1 MSEKV
6 TATVRMY
13 RLNELGDCFLV
24 TFASAG
30 HTSRVLIDCGSFRNG
45 KPSTQ
50 RLDKIVASI
59 AAETG
64 GAPLDVVV
72 GTHQHNDHVSGFL
85 HCEDAFKAI
94 GVSQVWLSWLDD
106 PSDPQAT
113 EIGQDYNNLLLRLT
127 AARQTLTRKL
137 RSARGAAPP
146 QLSRTVA
153 TLNDVLGFLGAAD
166 EVTPPEVPA
175 DALKI
180 LKKLGASKPEY
191 LRPGR
196 SLNLPSLPPGTVRVH
211 VLGPPRDEE
220 QLFRKDPRQ
229 GESYDHAMVSANLM
243 ATRFLDAAMRAEAGT
258 SRSDEH
264 YPFNDQYKRT
274 NPSTGSAAL
283 SSINARYRRRADQWR
298 TIDDDWMQVGEA
310 LALFMD
316 KFTNNSSL
324 ALAFELVDS
333 GKVLLFVADAQT
345 GNWASWQDVEWQD
358 DDISTDALLSR
369 TVFYKVGHHASHN
382 ATLVDA
388 FEKMSNPDLVA
399 LIPVHKQDGNIKK
412 KNGWKM
418 PATNLFKRIAE
429 RTQNRVLQMDDD
441 NPPECNPNANPAKA
455 AWKGVGIKPV
465 ISDMFIELQIKG

>member
-1 MSEKV
+1 MSQQV

-13 RLNELGDCFLV
+13 RLNELGDCFLL

-30 HTSRVLIDCGSFRNG
+30 KTSRVLIDCGSFRNG
-45 KPSTQ
+45 AASIQ
-50 RLDKIVASI
+50 RLEKIVASI

-64 GAPLDVVV
+64 GTPLDVVV
-72 GTHQHNDHVSGFL
+72 GTHQHNDHVSGFV
-85 HCEDAFKAI
+85 HCEEAFKAI

-106 PSDPQAT
+106 PSDPQAR
-113 EIGQDYNNLLLRLT
+113 EIGQDYNNLLLQLT
-127 AARQTLTRKL
+127 AARRTLTRKL
-137 RSARGAAPP
+137 RATRGAGG
-146 QLSRTVA
+146 QLSRTVS

-166 EVTPPEVPA
+166 EVTPPEIPA
-175 DALKI
+175 DAVKI
-180 LKKLGASKPEY
+180 LKKLGASTPLY

-196 SLNLPSLPPGTVRVH
+196 SLNVPNLPAGAVRVH
-211 VLGPPRDEE
+211 VLGPPRATE
-220 QLFRKDPRQ
+220 QLFRKDPRR

-243 ATRFLDAAMRAEAGT
+243 ATRFLDAALRAERGT

-274 NPSTGSAAL
+274 NPARGSKAL
-283 SSINARYRRRADQWR
+283 ESIEARYRRRTDRWR
-298 TIDDDWMQVGEA
+298 TIDDAWMQVGEA

-324 ALAFELVDS
+324 VLAFELVDS
-333 GKVLLFVADAQT
+333 GKVLLFVADAQS
-345 GNWASWQDVEWQD
+345 GNWASWPDVEWDD
-358 DDISTDALLSR
+358 DDISTDALLTR

-388 FEKMSNPDLVA
+388 FEKMSSRDLAA

-412 KNGWKM
+412 TNGWKM
-418 PATNLFKRIAE
+418 PARNLFKRIAE
-429 RTQNRVLQMDDD
+429 RTENRVLQMDDD

-455 AWKGVGIKPV
+455 AWRRAGVKPV
-465 ISDMFIELQIKG
+465 ITDLFIELKIKG

>member
-13 RLNELGDCFLV
+13 RLNELGDCFLL
-24 TFASAG
+24 TFASG
-30 HTSRVLIDCGSFRNG
+30 GQTSRVLIDCGSFRNG
-45 KPSTQ
+45 GPSTQ

-59 AAETG
+59 GTETG

-72 GTHQHNDHVSGFL
+72 GTHQHNDHVSGFV
-85 HCEDAFKAI
+85 HCEDKFKAI

-106 PSDPQAT
+106 PTDQQAR
-113 EIGQDYNNLLLRLT
+113 EIGQDYHNLLLRLT
-127 AARQTLTRKL
+127 AARHTLTRTL
-137 RSARGAAPP
+137 RSTRGAGGP
-146 QLSRTVA
+146 LSRTVA
-153 TLNDVLGFLGAAD
+153 TLNDVLGFLGATD
-166 EVTPPEVPA
+166 DVTPPEIPA
-175 DALKI
+175 DAVKI
-180 LKKLGASKPEY
+180 LKKLGASQPQY

-196 SLNLPSLPPGTVRVH
+196 SLNVPNLPAGAVRVH
-211 VLGPPRDEE
+211 VLGPPRDED
-220 QLFRKDPRQ
+220 QLFRKDPRK

-243 ATRFLDAAMRAEAGT
+243 ATRFLDAAVRAEAGT

-274 NPSTGSAAL
+274 DPLTGSAAL
-283 SSINARYRRRADQWR
+283 KAINARYRRRDDQWR
-298 TIDDDWMQVGEA
+298 TIDDDWMQTGEA

-316 KFTNNSSL
+316 TFTNNSSL
-324 ALAFELVDS
+324 VLAFELVES

-345 GNWASWQDVEWQD
+345 GNWSSWQDIAWQD
-358 DDISTDALLSR
+358 NQVSTDALLSR

-418 PATNLFKRIAE
+418 PARNLFKRIVE
-429 RTQNRVLQMDDD
+429 RAQNRVLQMDDD
-441 NPPECNPNANPAKA
+441 NPVECNPNANPAKA
-455 AWKGVGIKPV
+455 AWKRVGIKPV
-465 ISDMFIELQIKG
+465 INDMFIELQIKG

>member
-24 TFASAG
+24 TFASG
-30 HTSRVLIDCGSFRNG
+30 GQTSRVLIDCGSFRNSG
-45 KPSTQ
+45 PSTE

-59 AAETG
+59 ATETG
-64 GAPLDVVV
+64 GTPLDVVV
-72 GTHQHNDHVSGFL
+72 GTHQHNDHVSGFV
-85 HCEDAFKAI
+85 HCKDAFKAI

-106 PSDPQAT
+106 PSDPQAR

-127 AARQTLTRKL
+127 AARHSLTQKL
-137 RSARGAAPP
+137 RATRGGGR

-153 TLNDVLGFLGAAD
+153 TLNDVLGFLGATSDA
-166 EVTPPEVPA
+166 TPPEIPA
-175 DALKI
+175 DAVKI
-180 LKKLGASKPEY
+180 LKKLGASKPKY

-196 SLNLPSLPPGTVRVH
+196 SLNVPNLPPGAVRVH
-211 VLGPPRDEE
+211 VLGPPRDKD
-220 QLFRKDPRQ
+220 QLFRKDPRK

-243 ATRFLDAAMRAEAGT
+243 ATRFLDAAVRAEAGT

-264 YPFNDQYKRT
+264 YPFNDQYKRA
-274 NPSTGSAAL
+274 NPATGSAAL
-283 SSINARYRRRADQWR
+283 SAINARYRRRIDQWR
-298 TIDDDWMQVGEA
+298 TIDDDWMQAGEA

-324 ALAFELVDS
+324 VLAFELVDS

-358 DDISTDALLSR
+358 DDISTDALLSQ

-388 FEKMSNPDLVA
+388 FEKMSSPDLVA

-418 PATNLFKRIAE
+418 PARNLFKRIVE
-429 RTQNRVLQMDDD
+429 RTENRVLQMDDD
-441 NPPECNPNANPAKA
+441 NPAECNPNANPAKA
-455 AWKGVGIKPV
+455 AWKRVGIKPV
-465 ISDMFIELQIKG
+465 INDMFIELQIKG

>member
-24 TFASAG
+24 TLVSG
-30 HTSRVLIDCGSFRNG
+30 GQTCRILIDCGSFRNG
-45 KPSTQ
+45 APSTQ
-50 RLDKIVASI
+50 RLEKVVASI
-59 AAETG
+59 ATETG
-64 GAPLDVVV
+64 GTPLDVVV
-72 GTHQHNDHVSGFL
+72 GTHQHNDHVSGFV

-106 PSDPQAT
+106 PSDPQARG
-113 EIGQDYNNLLLRLT
+113 IGQDYNNLVRRLT
-127 AARQTLTRKL
+127 EARHTLTRKL
-137 RSARGAAPP
+137 RSTRGAGG
-146 QLSRTVA
+146 QLRRTVA
-153 TLNDVLGFLGAAD
+153 TLNDALGFLGATD
-166 EVTPPEVPA
+166 DVTPPEIPA
-175 DALKI
+175 DAVKI
-180 LKKLGASKPEY
+180 LKKLGANKPQY

-196 SLNLPSLPPGTVRVH
+196 SLNVPNLPPGAVRVH
-211 VLGPPRDEE
+211 VLGPPRDED
-220 QLFRKDPRQ
+220 QLFRKDPRK

-274 NPSTGSAAL
+274 NPSTGSDAL
-283 SSINARYRRRADQWR
+283 SSLNARYRRRTDQWR

-324 ALAFELVDS
+324 VLAFELVDS

-345 GNWASWQDVEWQD
+345 GNWASWQDVDWED
-358 DDISTDALLSR
+358 ADISTDALLSR

-382 ATLVDA
+382 ATLVGA
-388 FEKMSNPDLVA
+388 FEKMSSPDLVA

-418 PATNLFKRIAE
+418 PAPNLFKRIVE

-441 NPPECNPNANPAKA
+441 NPAECNPNANPARA
-455 AWKGVGIKPV
+455 AWKLVGIKPV
-465 ISDMFIELQIKG
+465 INDMFIELQIKG